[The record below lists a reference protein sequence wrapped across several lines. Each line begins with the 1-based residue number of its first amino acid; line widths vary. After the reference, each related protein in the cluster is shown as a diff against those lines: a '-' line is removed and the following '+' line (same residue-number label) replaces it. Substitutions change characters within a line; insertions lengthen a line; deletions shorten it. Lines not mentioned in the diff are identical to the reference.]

1 MRDSEARPPSTGGE
15 AAEEARERESG
26 NGGADRGEC
35 RGEYGRAVREPDGK
49 RHNAA
54 SIRLLIVEDDPEW
67 VRSMTLCLEAEPD
80 LVVAGWAAGPEQA
93 LEAARSLDFD
103 AVLMDIQLG
112 DGMRD
117 GIAVAADLLEL
128 REVPIVMLTSVGD
141 EAMMT
146 RSFGAGAAS
155 YVEKSRYADL
165 PAAIRDAVRRPAP
178 MQALLKEFRR
188 LKREERL
195 QPLTPAE
202 REVFELIEDGRTQA
216 EIGRK
221 LFKSES
227 TLKNQVNRILKKLG
241 ASSSREA
248 VRRLRRGDDREPGG
262 GEQR

>member
-67 VRSMTLCLEAEPD
+67 VRSMTLYLEAEPD

-155 YVEKSRYADL
+155 YVEK
-165 PAAIRDAVRRPAP
+165 AATRTCRPRSATRCAVRRRC
-178 MQALLKEFRR
+178 RR
-188 LKREERL
+188 C
-195 QPLTPAE
+195 
-202 REVFELIEDGRTQA
+202 
-216 EIGRK
+216 
-221 LFKSES
+221 
-227 TLKNQVNRILKKLG
+227 
-241 ASSSREA
+241 SRNFA
-248 VRRLRRGDDREPGG
+248 A
-262 GEQR
+262 

>member
-1 MRDSEARPPSTGGE
+1 
-15 AAEEARERESG
+15 
-26 NGGADRGEC
+26 
-35 RGEYGRAVREPDGK
+35 
-49 RHNAA
+49 
-54 SIRLLIVEDDPEW
+54 
-67 VRSMTLCLEAEPD
+67 
-80 LVVAGWAAGPEQA
+80 
-93 LEAARSLDFD
+93 
-103 AVLMDIQLG
+103 
-112 DGMRD
+112 
-117 GIAVAADLLEL
+117 
-128 REVPIVMLTSVGD
+128 
-141 EAMMT
+141 
-146 RSFGAGAAS
+146 
-155 YVEKSRYADL
+155 
-165 PAAIRDAVRRPAP
+165 

-248 VRRLRRGDDREPGG
+248 VRRLRRGDDREPDG